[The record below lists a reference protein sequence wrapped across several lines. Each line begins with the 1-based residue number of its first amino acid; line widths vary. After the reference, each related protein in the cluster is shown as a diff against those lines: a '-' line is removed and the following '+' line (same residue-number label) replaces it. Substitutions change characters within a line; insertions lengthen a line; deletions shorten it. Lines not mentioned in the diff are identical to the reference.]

1 MLKTQRAQDLMKLS
15 FMFEKY
21 SKTAKFVN
29 VEKSMNKFTS
39 KTLHI
44 LISFRKV
51 AVQVAQ
57 NVPTT
62 SIEIQHFLKKFVSF
76 LVCAVIRKL
85 YKRVES

>member
-29 VEKSMNKFTS
+29 VEKSMNNFTS
-39 KTLHI
+39 KTLHM
-44 LISFRKV
+44 LISFSNCSFAEV

-62 SIEIQHFLKKFVSF
+62 SIEIQIFF
-76 LVCAVIRKL
+76 
-85 YKRVES
+85 